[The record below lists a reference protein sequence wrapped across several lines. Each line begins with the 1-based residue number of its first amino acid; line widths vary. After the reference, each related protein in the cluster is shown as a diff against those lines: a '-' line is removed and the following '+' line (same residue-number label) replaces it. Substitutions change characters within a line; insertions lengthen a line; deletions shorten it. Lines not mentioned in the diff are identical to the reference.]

1 MSQIKKTG
9 FKTNSDFYQNGGR
22 HIGFKGLSTIFELI
36 DNSIDAE
43 ANQVDIQFRT
53 NSGTKLKTII
63 VEDNGNGFEHGS
75 LLDSVRTWGS
85 TRKYDNTQI
94 GNFGVGMS
102 ATMNEVVQ
110 DGGEVTIETSDG
122 NGKKETLKLSKK
134 MISIGNYD
142 IEFNLVE
149 SIHLGK
155 SFTKITL
162 EGVETNLSTDLI
174 IKNAK
179 VIYYPNHIRRDFKL
193 SVKNG
198 KGSKKQIVF
207 MDPLYRDLDDNEFIK
222 SWNKKFKFDGEEI
235 EITVKA
241 LLPGFETKYKDRIAK
256 EKFDVTSG
264 NWLSLEK
271 SGLYLRYG
279 GRYISTGDKIH
290 PGRSTSMF
298 GLNGLRYEIE
308 LPKHIKDFPINVNK
322 SKVVLDDS
330 DSKLEDFRRVIDELR
345 KEYKKYYDKTK
356 GKSSKSQDYIDFI
369 NDFISDKIKGPRL
382 KTLIKAFPNLK
393 GSITREKHNRDNNNK
408 GVEPKDS
415 GIKRYGKTSGVEI
428 AFEKNVKDAPM
439 FSWENLNG
447 NVVKITYNENSE
459 LFKMWATAGK
469 QAVAFLALTNYFEIY
484 SNLRVADEYGDEN
497 LSEQTKLDF
506 EKLVR
511 EMTEQADKVLNEN

>member
-1 MSQIKKTG
+1 MKS
-9 FKTNSDFYQNGGR
+9 NY
-22 HIGFKGLSTIFELI
+22 L
-36 DNSIDAE
+36 
-43 ANQVDIQFRT
+43 
-53 NSGTKLKTII
+53 
-63 VEDNGNGFEHGS
+63 
-75 LLDSVRTWGS
+75 
-85 TRKYDNTQI
+85 NT
-94 GNFGVGMS
+94 
-102 ATMNEVVQ
+102 
-110 DGGEVTIETSDG
+110 
-122 NGKKETLKLSKK
+122 
-134 MISIGNYD
+134 
-142 IEFNLVE
+142 
-149 SIHLGK
+149 
-155 SFTKITL
+155 
-162 EGVETNLSTDLI
+162 
-174 IKNAK
+174 
-179 VIYYPNHIRRDFKL
+179 
-193 SVKNG
+193 
-198 KGSKKQIVF
+198 
-207 MDPLYRDLDDNEFIK
+207 
-222 SWNKKFKFDGEEI
+222 
-235 EITVKA
+235 
-241 LLPGFETKYKDRIAK
+241 
-256 EKFDVTSG
+256 
-264 NWLSLEK
+264 
-271 SGLYLRYG
+271 
-279 GRYISTGDKIH
+279 
-290 PGRSTSMF
+290 
-298 GLNGLRYEIE
+298 
-308 LPKHIKDFPINVNK
+308 